1 MTFNPGK
8 YREKTGG
15 EMPSGREGQELRPM
29 PAGVGMIAMTWFKRS
44 RASDGGQMI
53 RAKFE
58 CVYGPAKGRGF
69 FTFVSLN
76 FRKPMAAARFA
87 AWCHAVG
94 NEDPIDETSDREI
107 RKRFMFRPFLAKI
120 SAKKETYRG
129 EEQTRNDIER
139 WEEMTEDQVKFA
151 RAWYEERMEEN
162 EARNAA
168 HDSAL
173 GDSYVGD
180 PDDPGPS
187 DDDAPPPRRGRRGG
201 DDLDDGGGGGG
212 RRRDDDD
219 IPF

>member
-8 YREKTGG
+8 YREKTKG
-15 EMPSGREGQELRPM
+15 ELPSGGGGGDLRPM
-29 PAGVGMIAMTWFKRS
+29 PAGVAMIAMTWFKRQK
-44 RASDGGQMI
+44 ASDGGQMI

-58 CVYGPAKGRGF
+58 CVWGPAKGRGF

-87 AWCHAVG
+87 AYCHAVG
-94 NEDPIDETSDREI
+94 NEDPIDETSDKEI

-120 SAKKETYRG
+120 TAKRETYRG
-129 EEQTRNDIER
+129 EEQTRNDIDR
-139 WEEMTEDQVKFA
+139 WEDMTDEQRKSAV
-151 RAWYEERMEEN
+151 AWFEERMEEN
-162 EARNAA
+162 AARSAT

-173 GDSYVGD
+173 GDSYEGD
-180 PDDPGPS
+180 PDDPGP
-187 DDDAPPPRRGRRGG
+187 DDHDASPSRGRRSH
-201 DDLDDGGGGGG
+201 DDFDDGGGGGG